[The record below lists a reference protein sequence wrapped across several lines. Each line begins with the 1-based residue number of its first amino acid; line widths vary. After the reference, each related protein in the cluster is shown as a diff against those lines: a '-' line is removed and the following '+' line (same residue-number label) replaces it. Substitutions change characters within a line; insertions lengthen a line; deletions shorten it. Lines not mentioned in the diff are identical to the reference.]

1 MPANP
6 VIPTEDKTMRRITS
20 MAALGLALLSLLMAV
35 PSAWAQGQA
44 SATGPS
50 AAPVQHWTVCWVQ
63 GNSIMTDRG
72 ARLTVYVSGLV
83 PTVPPHDLD
92 VGKAF
97 GQFITNK
104 FLPQG
109 MHADS
114 QCATMPSKAG
124 AQAAVAPG
132 ADLDCSRWSIQ
143 CVMTD
148 WTYTPDP
155 NAAPVAAAP
164 PPVNPCNIVVDHDLT
179 KRPPGCVP
187 THVSYV
193 VCSANDA
200 SLTAYIS
207 ATFQVTALDNAGWT
221 NGFAQL
227 LAQKY
232 SYKGGG
238 VGCANI
244 DETSAQTYA
253 KNRAGALRTGGKMV
267 VETDW
272 TFGSSPVLPV
282 VIPAA
287 AAPPAPAP
295 APAAPTQPSTLY
307 AVCWDRT
314 GGINTSASF
323 GVPFAT
329 TTRDIPVWT
338 AAFKAFLN
346 DKYGR
351 ASAGTISCNVS
362 PTLDAAQQ
370 YEQKWRDLSSRNG
383 KTIETGWSYGSSPAV
398 SAASAA
404 AAASTPAAPV
414 VPSAQNTKYAVC
426 WAEVPAHR
434 TAYFSAPFT
443 VAANFEAARTE
454 YRKFLAEKYGQVGQF
469 NCRVLSSLA
478 EAQQQTQTWM
488 NAARVKDTIVETG
501 WKYE

>member
-1 MPANP
+1 M
-6 VIPTEDKTMRRITS
+6 
-20 MAALGLALLSLLMAV
+20 
-35 PSAWAQGQA
+35 
-44 SATGPS
+44 
-50 AAPVQHWTVCWVQ
+50 
-63 GNSIMTDRG
+63 
-72 ARLTVYVSGLV
+72 
-83 PTVPPHDLD
+83 
-92 VGKAF
+92 GKAF
-97 GQFITNK
+97 GQFIASK

-109 MHADS
+109 LRSDA
-114 QCATMPSKAG
+114 QCVTLPSLAAT
-124 AQAAVAPG
+124 QAVAGPG
-132 ADLDCSRWSIQ
+132 GNNLDCSRWSIQ

-155 NAAPVAAAP
+155 NVAAVAAAP
-164 PPVNPCNIVVDHDLT
+164 PPVNPCNSVVDHDLT
-179 KRPPGCVP
+179 KRPPGCGP

-200 SLTAYIS
+200 STAAYIS

-253 KNRAGALRTGGKMV
+253 KNRVGALKSGGKTV
-267 VETDW
+267 VETGW
-272 TFGSSPVLPV
+272 AFGSSAVLPV

-295 APAAPTQPSTLY
+295 APAAATQPSTLY
-307 AVCWDRT
+307 AVCWNRT
-314 GGINTSASF
+314 GGINTSAYF

-329 TTRDIPVWT
+329 TTREIPVWT

-346 DKYGR
+346 ERYGR
-351 ASAGTISCNVS
+351 ASAGTVSCNVS

-370 YEQKWRDLSSRNG
+370 YEQKWRGLSSRNG
-383 KTIETGWSYGSSPAV
+383 KTIETGWSYGSSLAA
-398 SAASAA
+398 SAASAT

-426 WAEVPAHR
+426 WAEVLAHR

-443 VAANFEAARTE
+443 VAANFEAARRE
-454 YRKFLAEKYGQVGQF
+454 YRKFLAAKYGQVGQF

-488 NAARVKDTIVETG
+488 NAAREKDTIVETG